1 MQTSHQS
8 PVSVKSVSKRLTHG
22 LMMATA
28 AAVLLSACASKVKLD
43 DADASGKGG
52 VLTVPSTSNNGAGV
66 GSGESSVSSVS
77 ADSATNTAGMG
88 NANLPSTIYFDYDSY
103 LVRPD
108 AIPTVEGYAKRV
120 QASPS
125 QHLTLEG
132 HTDERG
138 GREYNLALGQK
149 RAEAVLRAL
158 TLLGVADDKL
168 EAVSMGEEQPALG
181 GSDESAWSQ
190 NRRVEFKAH

>member
-1 MQTSHQS
+1 MQTFHQS
-8 PVSVKSVSKRLTHG
+8 PISARSTLNRTTYS
-22 LMMATA
+22 LMLAAATA
-28 AAVLLSACASKVKLD
+28 ILLSACASKVKLD
-43 DADASGKGG
+43 DADAAGKGG
-52 VLTVPSTSNNGAGV
+52 VVTVPSTTGGSAVAGV
-66 GSGESSVSSVS
+66 GESSVSTVS
-77 ADSATNTAGMG
+77 ADSTSNQAGMV
-88 NANLPSTIYFDYDSY
+88 NLPSTIYFDYDSF

-108 AIPTVEGYAKRV
+108 ALPTVEGYAKRM
-120 QASPS
+120 QATPS

-149 RAEAVLRAL
+149 RAEAVLRSL

-168 EAVSMGEEQPALG
+168 EAVSMGEEQPAVEG
-181 GSDESAWSQ
+181 ADEAAWSQ